1 MHSARTAMTND
12 LSTEIKITAS
22 ADGVEAGV
30 GRAKRS
36 IADLAQAAAT
46 AGEQGGKSMQK
57 IGAGG
62 EAAARTMDG
71 VTKNMVSSL
80 QRQIAALESGG
91 TATRQYQESI
101 ARLRGANL
109 DTLKPYLDQLD
120 AAKAKAAT
128 AAHAQAG
135 LETRLGSMGTVAS
148 VVSGQL
154 MALTASLSMGAMAAF
169 VLRINDGLDALN
181 DVKDATGST
190 IESISALED
199 VALRSGGSLDVVTT
213 SLVKLNDVLL
223 KAKPGSDAEQALR
236 SIGLQAT
243 ELRRLD
249 PAEALRQV
257 AVALSGYADD
267 QNKARLVQELFGKSL
282 REMAPF
288 LADLAEKTTLVGKV
302 TTEQAAAAE
311 RFNKQLFDL
320 KTTASDAGRAMV
332 KDMLPGLNQIAT
344 AMAKGAHEGGLLLGV
359 YRGLAEFGSIAMGTD
374 DLGNATRN
382 AQTAQAEMVR
392 IQARMQDLQTA
403 LDRDPG
409 NTNAQRRMALLRAE
423 LEAVQK
429 MATRA
434 SEAVKKVVGQPVE
447 SAEESPAK
455 PQVPYSPGEDQAKA
469 DAAKQ
474 AAEALRRELAEQAK
488 IMAELHG
495 LSGSFADDWARLSR
509 MYADGA
515 LSLDQLTQAQ
525 ADLLAKQ
532 PAIRAAQEAEKR
544 VLEDMAKATLEAAK
558 AREGYIASLQA
569 GADKL
574 LADVQAQQE
583 AADRMGLSRQ
593 AVAELDAAKLE
604 MLATDRELQASKE
617 LDRNLD
623 MQAYEALM
631 AQAKAYRELANA
643 KRTGAARETA
653 VEEAKKAA
661 DEWQRT
667 SDQINQSLTDALMRG
682 FESGKDFAQNL
693 RDTVVNMFKTM
704 VLRPVVSA
712 IVSPISGA
720 LLGGLGLAG
729 SAAASQ
735 GQGING
741 VSTAISGASLLGSIG
756 GSVLGGAGWLTGATT
771 LGGSLSAGMSLLG
784 TGSLAGA
791 GAGLGMLAG
800 ALGPIALGIGLL
812 SSAFSRKLKDQGIQ
826 GTLGGEAGFEG
837 QQYRFYEGGLFRSDK
852 TKYSAIDPELA
863 RVLAGGFSAVQDQ
876 VTDFAEALSLPT
888 DRIKGFTTDIKVSF
902 KGLDEAGI
910 QKALLDALATGSN
923 ELAQQVLG
931 TLTTTTREVT
941 ETLAG
946 DWGDGTMQTV
956 TRTIEE
962 TTYAASEF
970 ARDGE
975 QAIDTLTRLAT
986 SVTAVNDWFER
997 LGLSLYEASLRG
1009 ADAASSLADLFGGL
1023 VNFSAAAS
1031 SYYEAYYSEAERAA
1045 QVTREVAE
1053 GLAELGISMPASREG
1068 FRALVEAQDLSTEA
1082 GRATYAALLQL
1093 APAFAS
1099 VTASVQSAED
1109 ALEQQRRDAY
1119 SALEQQ
1125 RRDAYSALERSAAA
1139 QKRVL
1144 QGQLQAARDVAG
1156 ALESVF
1162 GVLHDNVRELYGE
1175 VESTRAQQAAQ
1186 ASQFIAAAVATA
1198 LASGYLPDSDQLS
1211 EAIAAARGGLD
1222 ASNYGG
1228 DSAERDYAA
1237 LVLAG
1242 QLAELEDVA
1251 GKQLTDAQRTVA
1263 ELERQTEQL
1272 DETLVFWRQQIDIA
1286 SGTYAGVLSVSAA
1299 IDRLSVLLGGGGGA
1313 PGGPE
1318 SIGGGGEVIGPAYR
1332 DRGVVPRADYGAD
1345 VALTSFD
1352 KFKAWYQGHATNA
1365 NVAALQSSD
1374 YVVPDW
1380 MRVSHAPSNDDEM
1393 FGAYLFFKNN
1403 PQFAADFEQ
1412 IMTTGRSSMP
1422 TDGSTLVRSDLSKM
1436 PTDAADFFAGDRN
1449 SLLSYEA
1456 FGLDPVLGYR
1466 LYKDGPEQF
1475 GLDIRRENFTEWLR
1489 THKWTPDGIVE
1500 SNNTLDTAR
1509 PYDGYKLPRW
1519 DTSTGNIVDLD
1530 GGIYS
1535 PDGRRIGTA
1544 GRDLMT
1550 TVYGAAFVSS
1560 LGSDFGD
1567 ASSQVGADDYY
1578 VGLKQKFD
1586 AAIASGQSAQDL
1598 ADEIARSTSM
1608 ADVAAAYGISVA
1620 VLEEN
1625 LRNGGATNIPKFAGG
1640 GDHLGG
1646 LRIVGERGWE
1656 VEATGPARI
1665 WNQQQLAQALSGNGN
1680 AELVAELI
1688 AEVRALRQEVAVL
1701 RVAGEAT
1708 ADNTGKSANVLVAVQ
1723 RGNSLSQVAEPTF

>member
-120 AAKAKAAT
+120 AARVKAEA
-128 AAHAQAG
+128 AAHSQAG
-135 LETRLGSMGTVAS
+135 LTSRLGALGGVAD
-148 VVSGQL
+148 VVRGQIL
-154 MALTASLSMGAMAAF
+154 ALGSSLTMGAMFAF
-169 VLRINDGLDALN
+169 VKRINDGVDALN
-181 DVKDATGST
+181 DIKDATGST
-190 IESISALED
+190 IENISALED
-199 VALRSGGSLDVVTT
+199 TALRTGASLD
-213 SLVKLNDVLL
+213 LVGSVLIKFNDVLS
-223 KAKPGSDAEQALR
+223 KATPGSDMALALE
-236 SIGLQAT
+236 SIGLKAE

-249 PAEALRQV
+249 PAEALRQT
-257 AVALSGYADD
+257 AVALSGFADD
-267 QNKARLVQELFGKSL
+267 ANKARLIQDLFGKSVKDA
-282 REMAPF
+282 APF
-288 LADLAEKTTLVGKV
+288 LADLAEKGALVGTV
-302 TTEQAAAAE
+302 LASQADEAD
-311 RFNKQLFDL
+311 RFNKQLFEMQAHATNAARAVAGPLVEGINQAVKAFRDGSAAGEGFWE
-320 KTTASDAGRAMV
+320 TAWKRYQQ
-332 KDMLPGLNQIAT
+332 N
-344 AMAKGAHEGGLLLGV
+344 V
-359 YRGLAEFGSIAMGTD
+359 YRLHGMPEPNGEALASNPVGGGRGVVNPAF
-374 DLGNATRN
+374 
-382 AQTAQAEMVR
+382 V
-392 IQARMQDLQTA
+392 
-403 LDRDPG
+403 DPRPSVAPHASAASLAAA
-409 NTNAQRRMALLRAE
+409 NTQ
-423 LEAVQK
+423 
-429 MATRA
+429 
-434 SEAVKKVVGQPVE
+434 
-447 SAEESPAK
+447 
-455 PQVPYSPGEDQAKA
+455 
-469 DAAKQ
+469 AKQ

-525 ADLLAKQ
+525 AELLAKQ

-569 GADKL
+569 GAEKL

-623 MQAYEALM
+623 LQAYEALM
-631 AQAKAYRELANA
+631 AQAKAYRDLANA

-667 SDQINQSLTDALMRG
+667 SDQIHQSLTDALMRG

-693 RDTVVNMFKTM
+693 RDTIVNMFKTM

-712 IVSPISGA
+712 IVSPVAGAITGA
-720 LLGGLGLAG
+720 LGL
-729 SAAASQ
+729 STAAQA
-735 GQGING
+735 GQGGASSG
-741 VSTAISGASLLGSIG
+741 VSTALSGASLLGSVG
-756 GSVLGGAGWLTGATT
+756 GSLAAGAGWLTGATT

-852 TKYSAIDPELA
+852 TTYSAIDPELA

-910 QKALLDALATGSN
+910 QKALQDALATGSN

-941 ETLAG
+941 ETLAGGMG

-986 SVTAVNDWFER
+986 SVTTVNDWFER
-997 LGLSLYEASLRG
+997 LGLSLYEASLQG
-1009 ADAASSLADLFGGL
+1009 ADAASSLAELFGGL
-1023 VNFSAAAS
+1023 ENFSAAAS

-1109 ALEQQRRDAY
+1109 
-1119 SALEQQ
+1119 ALEQQ

-1272 DETLVFWRQQIDIA
+1272 DETLVFWQQQIDIA
-1286 SGTYAGVLSVSAA
+1286 SGTYTGVLSVAAA
-1299 IDRLSVLLGGGGGA
+1299 IDRLSGVLGGSASGA
-1313 PGGPE
+1313 PGGPAY
-1318 SIGGGGEVIGPAYR
+1318 IGSTGDVMPQEYR
-1332 DRGVVPRADYGAD
+1332 DRGTVPRADYGAD
-1345 VALTSFD
+1345 VALSSFD
-1352 KFKAWYQGHATNA
+1352 KFKAWYQGYATNA
-1365 NVAALQSSD
+1365 NTAALQSSG
-1374 YVVPDW
+1374 YQVPDW
-1380 MRVSHAPSNDDEM
+1380 MRVSHAPATDEDM
-1393 FGAYLFFKNN
+1393 FGSYLFFRNN
-1403 PQFAADFEQ
+1403 PQYAADFEQ

-1436 PTDAADFFAGDRN
+1436 PTDAAAFFANDRN

-1456 FGLDPVLGYR
+1456 MGLDPVLGYR

-1475 GLDIRRENFTEWLR
+1475 GLNIRREEFTEWLR

-1544 GRDLMT
+1544 GRDLMA
-1550 TVYGAAFVSS
+1550 TVYGAAFASS

-1598 ADEIARSTSM
+1598 ADEIARSGASM

-1680 AELVAELI
+1680 AELVAELV

-1708 ADNTGKSANVLVAVQ
+1708 ADNTGKSAGVLVAVQ

>member
-1 MHSARTAMTND
+1 MAASQEIGIRIGLQGAREVDEGLTRIRGGMDRMGSAATTLRNAMGGLAGAFAGVVSVREFVQAADSITELQNRLKLATGGAQQAAQAYSALYDIAQRSRTGFVELGQTFSTITTAASALGVSQDRLLRVTEAIGNAVTISGSSAQAAQAALMQLGQGLASGTLRGEELNSVMEQTPRLAQALADGLGVSRGELRKLGEQGAITADQVIKALESQADMLSGEVKNATLTVGQAMTQLQNSVVRLVGD
-12 LSTEIKITAS
+12 ADKAS
-22 ADGVEAGV
+22 GATSMLASSIGAVSDQLDALRQNSAAMDVLRVAGQAVYVLFTDVAFVMASV
-30 GRAKRS
+30 GREIGG
-36 IADLAQAAAT
+36 IAAQAAAVARLDFRGAASIRDAMLSDAQLARADLDARQARILAPAEPAAQAVT
-46 AGEQGGKSMQK
+46 
-57 IGAGG
+57 GAGG
-62 EAAARTMDG
+62 GRGSINQETVGAVAAAARKNAEAANALLQKLDG
-71 VTKNMVSSL
+71 VPTGYLKDMEELIRLHEAGAISAETYQKALGTMQAQILKNEKTGKPA
-80 QRQIAALESGG
+80 RADAA
-91 TATRQYQESI
+91 AA
-101 ARLRGANL
+101 ARL
-109 DTLKPYLDQLD
+109 
-120 AAKAKAAT
+120 AKEQ
-128 AAHAQAG
+128 AQAEEKA
-135 LETRLGSMGTVAS
+135 L
-148 VVSGQL
+148 QL
-154 MALTASLSMGAMAAF
+154 LLQVRQNAANA
-169 VLRINDGLDALN
+169 RNAEANEIDAYMR
-181 DVKDATGST
+181 KQEQA
-190 IESISALED
+190 
-199 VALRSGGSLDVVTT
+199 
-213 SLVKLNDVLL
+213 
-223 KAKPGSDAEQALR
+223 AEQALASVNDR
-236 SIGLQAT
+236 ISA
-243 ELRRLD
+243 LRDEEAAVTMAASLNISL
-249 PAEALRQV
+249 AEAVER
-257 AVALSGYADD
+257 VAL
-267 QNKARLVQELFGKSL
+267 ARLQE
-282 REMAPF
+282 
-288 LADLAEKTTLVGKV
+288 
-302 TTEQAAAAE
+302 
-311 RFNKQLFDL
+311 
-320 KTTASDAGRAMV
+320 
-332 KDMLPGLNQIAT
+332 
-344 AMAKGAHEGGLLLGV
+344 
-359 YRGLAEFGSIAMGTD
+359 
-374 DLGNATRN
+374 
-382 AQTAQAEMVR
+382 
-392 IQARMQDLQTA
+392 
-403 LDRDPG
+403 
-409 NTNAQRRMALLRAE
+409 
-423 LEAVQK
+423 
-429 MATRA
+429 
-434 SEAVKKVVGQPVE
+434 
-447 SAEESPAK
+447 
-455 PQVPYSPGEDQAKA
+455 
-469 DAAKQ
+469 
-474 AAEALRRELAEQAK
+474 EQAK
-488 IMAELHG
+488 YTQGSEGWQAIEREIAARKELLG
-495 LSGSFADDWARLSR
+495 LISDKD
-509 MYADGA
+509 
-515 LSLDQLTQAQ
+515 
-525 ADLLAKQ
+525 
-532 PAIRAAQEAEKR
+532 
-544 VLEDMAKATLEAAK
+544 
-558 AREGYIASLQA
+558 AREHAA
-569 GADKL
+569 R
-574 LADVQAQQE
+574 
-583 AADRMGLSRQ
+583 AADR
-593 AVAELDAAKLE
+593 A
-604 MLATDRELQASKE
+604 
-617 LDRNLD
+617 
-623 MQAYEALM
+623 
-631 AQAKAYRELANA
+631 
-643 KRTGAARETA
+643 
-653 VEEAKKAA
+653 AA
-661 DEWQRT
+661 DWEKT
-667 SDQINQSLTDALMRG
+667 ADQINQSLTDALMRG

-704 VLRPVVSA
+704 VLRPVISA
-712 IVSPISGA
+712 IISPVSGA

-735 GQGING
+735 GGAGSG
-741 VSTAISGASLLGSIG
+741 VSTALSGASLLGSIG

-852 TKYSAIDPELA
+852 TTYSAIDPELA
-863 RVLAGGFSAVQDQ
+863 RMLAGGFSAVQDQ

-888 DRIKGFTTDIKVSF
+888 DRIKGFTTDLKVSF

-910 QKALLDALATGSN
+910 QKALQDALATGSN

-946 DWGDGTMQTV
+946 GMGDWGDGTMQTV

-962 TTYAASEF
+962 TTYAASEY
-970 ARDGE
+970 AREGE
-975 QAIDTLTRLAT
+975 KAIDTLTRLAT
-986 SVTAVNDWFER
+986 SVTTVNDWFER
-997 LGLSLYEASLRG
+997 LGLSLYEASLQG
-1009 ADAASSLADLFGGL
+1009 ADAASSLAELFGGL
-1023 VNFSAAAS
+1023 ENFSAAAS

-1119 SALEQQ
+1119 SALE
-1125 RRDAYSALERSAAA
+1125 RSAAA

-1144 QGQLQAARDVAG
+1144 KGQLQAARDVAG

-1162 GVLHDNVRELYGE
+1162 GVLHDNVRELYGD

-1186 ASQFIAAAVATA
+1186 ASQFIAQAVATA

-1272 DETLVFWRQQIDIA
+1272 DETLVFWQQQIDIA

-1598 ADEIARSTSM
+1598 ADEIARSGASM

-1625 LRNGGATNIPKFAGG
+1625 LRNGGATNIPKFAVGTNYVPRDMLAYIHEGEAVVPKAYNPALNNGG
-1640 GDHLGG
+1640 PRDSARL
-1646 LRIVGERGWE
+1646 
-1656 VEATGPARI
+1656 EALIEKLT
-1665 WNQQQLAQALSGNGN
+1665 
-1680 AELVAELI
+1680 AEVAELK
-1688 AEVRALRQEVAVL
+1688 AAAN
-1701 RVAGEAT
+1701 AT
-1708 ADNTGKSANVLVAVQ
+1708 ADNTGKSAGVLVAVQ

>member
-1 MHSARTAMTND
+1 MNLGSLIVKLLLERSQFRAELAQTVQETNAAASDIKGQAQALAGAVSDAMGAQTTAVQTTVRALGVLGPVLGTVAAAAAVVGVAHHQAAQETLAYEKAIILSGNAAGVTSGQLADMARRIDGVAGTQANAAAALAAMTASGKVAAENLEKVSLAAIEMERATGQSVGD
-12 LSTEIKITAS
+12 TEKIFAKLGDDPVKASQRLNESMHFLTASTYAQIKAADELGDKEAAASIAQNAAADALRQRAAQVEQQLGLLERAWRGVRDVAKQAWDNMLNVGRPDTLSTQ
-22 ADGVEAGV
+22 
-30 GRAKRS
+30 
-36 IADLAQAAAT
+36 IADLRSKIDQAKGKDPNRRFSMPWDTPLADLEQQLAYLTEQDRLIRRGTEAQAERNRVQAA
-46 AGEQGGKSMQK
+46 G
-57 IGAGG
+57 
-62 EAAARTMDG
+62 
-71 VTKNMVSSL
+71 
-80 QRQIAALESGG
+80 IAAVDALGKANDS
-91 TATRQYQESI
+91 AMTRQE
-101 ARLRGANL
+101 R
-109 DTLKPYLDQLD
+109 
-120 AAKAKAAT
+120 AAKALDAYRDSLKAVR
-128 AAHAQAG
+128 AAHEQAPSDALG
-135 LETRLGSMGTVAS
+135 KLLDPETIARTEAAILKQGETS
-148 VVSGQL
+148 VR
-154 MALTASLSMGAMAAF
+154 ATKASLSEYDKLVQRLSTDLPAAAAQSQAAQQGYNKAQTEF
-169 VLRINDGLDALN
+169 LVLAGSPTWAKFTNDERA
-181 DVKDATGST
+181 A
-190 IESISALED
+190 
-199 VALRSGGSLDVVTT
+199 VA
-213 SLVKLNDVLL
+213 VLY
-223 KAKPGSDAEQALR
+223 EQKIAR
-236 SIGLQAT
+236 EQVAQAT
-243 ELRRLD
+243 E
-249 PAEALRQV
+249 
-257 AVALSGYADD
+257 
-267 QNKARLVQELFGKSL
+267 
-282 REMAPF
+282 
-288 LADLAEKTTLVGKV
+288 
-302 TTEQAAAAE
+302 
-311 RFNKQLFDL
+311 
-320 KTTASDAGRAMV
+320 
-332 KDMLPGLNQIAT
+332 
-344 AMAKGAHEGGLLLGV
+344 
-359 YRGLAEFGSIAMGTD
+359 
-374 DLGNATRN
+374 
-382 AQTAQAEMVR
+382 
-392 IQARMQDLQTA
+392 
-403 LDRDPG
+403 
-409 NTNAQRRMALLRAE
+409 
-423 LEAVQK
+423 
-429 MATRA
+429 
-434 SEAVKKVVGQPVE
+434 
-447 SAEESPAK
+447 
-455 PQVPYSPGEDQAKA
+455 
-469 DAAKQ
+469 
-474 AAEALRRELAEQAK
+474 AEQ
-488 IMAELHG
+488 
-495 LSGSFADDWARLSR
+495 
-509 MYADGA
+509 
-515 LSLDQLTQAQ
+515 
-525 ADLLAKQ
+525 
-532 PAIRAAQEAEKR
+532 
-544 VLEDMAKATLEAAK
+544 KATLEAAK
-558 AREGYIASLQA
+558 AR
-569 GADKL
+569 DKAL
-574 LADVQAQQE
+574 STGEKELERLRAMVTAQEEQN
-583 AADRMGLSRQ
+583 ARLGLSKE
-593 AVAELDAAKLE
+593 AVADLDAAKLE
-604 MLATDRELQASKE
+604 MMATDLELQAIKA

-623 MQAYEALM
+623 EQQYELLKKQAQAYRDL
-631 AQAKAYRELANA
+631 AQAKRD
-643 KRTGAARETA
+643 GAARQAA
-653 VEEAKKAA
+653 VESERELERTADKAA
-661 DEWQRT
+661 REGERAAAR
-667 SDQINQSLTDALMRG
+667 IEQSLTDALMRG

-712 IVSPISGA
+712 IVSPVAGAITGA
-720 LLGGLGLAG
+720 LGLS
-729 SAAASQ
+729 SAAQA
-735 GQGING
+735 GQGGASSG
-741 VSTAISGASLLGSIG
+741 VSTALSGASLLGSVG
-756 GSVLGGAGWLTGATT
+756 GSLAAGAGWLTGATT

-852 TKYSAIDPELA
+852 TTYSAIDPELA

-910 QKALLDALATGSN
+910 QKALQDALATGSN

-946 DWGDGTMQTV
+946 GMGDWGDGTMQTV

-962 TTYAASEF
+962 TTYAASEY
-970 ARDGE
+970 AREGE
-975 QAIDTLTRLAT
+975 KAIDTLTRLAT
-986 SVTAVNDWFER
+986 SVTTVNDWFER
-997 LGLSLYEASLRG
+997 LGLSLYEASLQG
-1009 ADAASSLADLFGGL
+1009 ADAASSLAELFGGL
-1023 VNFSAAAS
+1023 ENFSAAAS

-1119 SALEQQ
+1119 SALE
-1125 RRDAYSALERSAAA
+1125 RSAAA

-1186 ASQFIAAAVATA
+1186 ASQFIAQAVATA

-1272 DETLVFWRQQIDIA
+1272 DETLVFWQQQIDIA

-1598 ADEIARSTSM
+1598 ADEIARSGASM

-1625 LRNGGATNIPKFAGG
+1625 LRNGGATNIPKFAVGTNYVPRDMLAYIHEGEAVVPKAYNPALNNGG
-1640 GDHLGG
+1640 PRDSARL
-1646 LRIVGERGWE
+1646 
-1656 VEATGPARI
+1656 EALIEKLT
-1665 WNQQQLAQALSGNGN
+1665 
-1680 AELVAELI
+1680 AEVAELK
-1688 AEVRALRQEVAVL
+1688 AAAN
-1701 RVAGEAT
+1701 AT
-1708 ADNTGKSANVLVAVQ
+1708 ADNTGKSAGVLVAVQ

>member
-1 MHSARTAMTND
+1 MAAAQEIGIRIGLQGAREVDEGLARIRGGMDRMGSAATTLRNAMGGLAGAFAGVVSVREFVQAADSITELQNRLKLATGGAQQAAQAYSALYDIAQRSRTGFVELGQTFSTITTAASALGVSQDRLLRVTEAIGNAVTISGSSAQAAQAALMQLGQGLASGTLRGEELNSVMEQTPRLAQALADGLGVSRGELRKLGEQGAITAEQVIKALESQADMLSGEVKNATLTVGQAMTQLQNSVVRLVGD
-12 LSTEIKITAS
+12 ADKAS
-22 ADGVEAGV
+22 GATTMLASSIGAVADQLDALRQNSAAMDVLRVAGQAVYVLFTDVAFVMASV
-30 GRAKRS
+30 GREIGG
-36 IADLAQAAAT
+36 IAAQAAAVARLDFRGAASIRDAMLSDAQLARADLDSRQARILAPQAEPVAQAVT
-46 AGEQGGKSMQK
+46 
-57 IGAGG
+57 GAGG
-62 EAAARTMDG
+62 GRGAINPETVGAVTSAARKNAEAANALLQKLDGVPSGYLKDMEELIRLHEAGAISAEAYQKALGTMQAQILKNEKTGKPARADAAAAAR
-71 VTKNMVSSL
+71 L
-80 QRQIAALESGG
+80 
-91 TATRQYQESI
+91 
-101 ARLRGANL
+101 
-109 DTLKPYLDQLD
+109 
-120 AAKAKAAT
+120 AKEQ
-128 AAHAQAG
+128 AQAEEKA
-135 LETRLGSMGTVAS
+135 L
-148 VVSGQL
+148 QL
-154 MALTASLSMGAMAAF
+154 LLQVRQNAANA
-169 VLRINDGLDALN
+169 RNAEANEIDAYMR
-181 DVKDATGST
+181 KQEQA
-190 IESISALED
+190 
-199 VALRSGGSLDVVTT
+199 
-213 SLVKLNDVLL
+213 
-223 KAKPGSDAEQALR
+223 AEQALASVNDR
-236 SIGLQAT
+236 ISA
-243 ELRRLD
+243 LRDEEAAVTMAASLNISL
-249 PAEALRQV
+249 AEAVER
-257 AVALSGYADD
+257 VAL
-267 QNKARLVQELFGKSL
+267 ARLQE
-282 REMAPF
+282 
-288 LADLAEKTTLVGKV
+288 
-302 TTEQAAAAE
+302 
-311 RFNKQLFDL
+311 
-320 KTTASDAGRAMV
+320 
-332 KDMLPGLNQIAT
+332 
-344 AMAKGAHEGGLLLGV
+344 
-359 YRGLAEFGSIAMGTD
+359 
-374 DLGNATRN
+374 
-382 AQTAQAEMVR
+382 
-392 IQARMQDLQTA
+392 
-403 LDRDPG
+403 
-409 NTNAQRRMALLRAE
+409 
-423 LEAVQK
+423 
-429 MATRA
+429 
-434 SEAVKKVVGQPVE
+434 
-447 SAEESPAK
+447 
-455 PQVPYSPGEDQAKA
+455 
-469 DAAKQ
+469 
-474 AAEALRRELAEQAK
+474 EQAK
-488 IMAELHG
+488 YTQGSEGWQAIEREIAARKELLG
-495 LSGSFADDWARLSR
+495 LISDKD
-509 MYADGA
+509 
-515 LSLDQLTQAQ
+515 
-525 ADLLAKQ
+525 
-532 PAIRAAQEAEKR
+532 
-544 VLEDMAKATLEAAK
+544 
-558 AREGYIASLQA
+558 AREHAA
-569 GADKL
+569 R
-574 LADVQAQQE
+574 
-583 AADRMGLSRQ
+583 AADR
-593 AVAELDAAKLE
+593 A
-604 MLATDRELQASKE
+604 
-617 LDRNLD
+617 
-623 MQAYEALM
+623 
-631 AQAKAYRELANA
+631 
-643 KRTGAARETA
+643 
-653 VEEAKKAA
+653 AA
-661 DEWQRT
+661 DWEKT
-667 SDQINQSLTDALMRG
+667 ADQINQSLTDALMRG

-812 SSAFSRKLKDQGIQ
+812 SSMFSRKLKDQGIE
-826 GTLGGEAGFEG
+826 GTLGGAAGFEG
-837 QQYRFYEGGLFRSDK
+837 QQYRFYEGGLLRSDK
-852 TKYSAIDPELA
+852 TTYSAIDPELA

-910 QKALLDALATGSN
+910 QKALQDALATGSN

-946 DWGDGTMQTV
+946 GMGDWGDGTMQTV

-962 TTYAASEF
+962 TTYAASEY
-970 ARDGE
+970 AREGE
-975 QAIDTLTRLAT
+975 KAIDTLTRLAT
-986 SVTAVNDWFER
+986 SVTTVNDWFER
-997 LGLSLYEASLRG
+997 LGLSLYEASLQG

-1023 VNFSAAAS
+1023 ENFSAAAS

-1119 SALEQQ
+1119 SALE
-1125 RRDAYSALERSAAA
+1125 RSAAA

-1186 ASQFIAAAVATA
+1186 ASRFIAQAVATA

-1272 DETLVFWRQQIDIA
+1272 DETLVFWQQQIDIA
-1286 SGTYAGVLSVSAA
+1286 SGTYAGVLGVSAA
-1299 IDRLSVLLGGGGGA
+1299 IDRLSSLLGGGGGA
-1313 PGGPE
+1313 PGGPA

-1436 PTDAADFFAGDRN
+1436 PADVADFFAGDRN

-1567 ASSQVGADDYY
+1567 TSSQVGADDYY
-1578 VGLKQKFD
+1578 VGLRQKFD
-1586 AAIASGQSAQDL
+1586 AAIAGGQSAQDL
-1598 ADEIARSTSM
+1598 ADEIARSGVSM

-1625 LRNGGATNIPKFAGG
+1625 LRNGGATNIPQFADG
-1640 GDHLGG
+1640 GDHQGG

-1680 AELVAELI
+1680 AELVAE
-1688 AEVRALRQEVAVL
+1688 VRALRQEVAAL
-1701 RVAGEAT
+1701 RAAGEAT